1 MSFDYI
7 LLVKAELQNVN
18 VIQKTITQRNTKA
31 NVKKWQREWEYIIP
45 TFLPLKQ
52 IKSSVF
58 LFLNY
63 VLLDIIRVS
72 ILDPLLLTSKCH
84 EIRLFLILWTQLR
97 LHLYFLTCK
106 SVLFLRL
113 AHKTI
118 TWYLHLQ
125 LSARIKEYTLIRFL
139 IYNWRFVARELESM
153 QEEGR
158 RHSELKKQRS
168 Y

>member
-31 NVKKWQREWEYIIP
+31 NAKKWQREWEYIIP

-52 IKSSVF
+52 IKSSIF

-84 EIRLFLILWTQLR
+84 EIRLFLIIWTQLR
-97 LHLYFLTCK
+97 LHLYLLTCK
-106 SVLFLRL
+106 CVLFLRL

-118 TWYLHLQ
+118 TLYLHLELRVYTDKIFNLQ
-125 LSARIKEYTLIRFL
+125 LKVCSQRAWVNAR
-139 IYNWRFVARELESM
+139 
-153 QEEGR
+153 R
-158 RHSELKKQRS
+158 RQKAFRA
-168 Y
+168 